1 MRKGFTLV
9 EMIFVLVVLAV
20 LSAGTFKAIEAIYTR
35 SAQAKALTD
44 LSLQSQIV
52 LDQLSILLYNRIPNS
67 VIGYDRNNP
76 AIPAGMTAPCEP
88 IRDLTISRPVLEWL
102 AMADDELLRGDYD
115 GFVDMNASSKASFT
129 LSTPHTTTAMTDP
142 NLNLIFAGAFDG
154 GSEDISACNG
164 AFGWHGAQSDLSF
177 DVTVGNDNILI
188 TDAVKPDYIYEK
200 YYLSKTA
207 YAVARGADIV
217 LASSCITD
225 LNASADANTLFL
237 FYDYQPYKGETF
249 CADGGLGA
257 SAGSAT
263 VLAQD
268 VTAFSAQESN
278 DVIRLSID
286 MKRDVRGRIC
296 GVHVSKQK
304 AVF

>member
-67 VIGYDRNNP
+67 VIGYDRNNLT
-76 AIPAGMTAPCEP
+76 IPAGRTAPCEP

-115 GFVDMNASSKASFT
+115 GFVDMNASSKADNN
-129 LSTPHTTTAMTDP
+129 LSTPHTIAMTYP
-142 NLNLIFAGAFDG
+142 NLNLIFAGSFDG

-164 AFGWHGAQSDLSF
+164 AFGWHGAASDLSF
-177 DVTVGNDNILI
+177 DVSVGADTISI
-188 TDAVKPDYIYEK
+188 TDTVKPVYIYEK

-207 YAVARGADIV
+207 YAVARGADID
-217 LASSCITD
+217 LTSSCITD

-237 FYDYQPYKGETF
+237 FYDYHPYKGENF
-249 CADGGLGA
+249 CGDGGV
-257 SAGSAT
+257 GSAT

-268 VTAFSAQESN
+268 VTAFSAEESN

-286 MKRDVRGRIC
+286 MQRDVRGRTC